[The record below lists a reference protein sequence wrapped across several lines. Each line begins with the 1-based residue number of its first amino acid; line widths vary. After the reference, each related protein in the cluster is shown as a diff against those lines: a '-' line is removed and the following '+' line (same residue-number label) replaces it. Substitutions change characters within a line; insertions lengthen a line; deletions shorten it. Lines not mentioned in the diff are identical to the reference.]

1 MNVCAEKF
9 TAMLKARNLTYDVF
23 DRADSVLVVFP
34 YKNQKT
40 IFDFQGDDGA
50 HVQLATIID
59 TAPEDKF
66 VDIVL
71 ACNQL
76 NSTYRYVK
84 FIVDSDMDIMAR
96 TDAILDVNSA
106 DEECFELLG
115 RSLKIISDAKAPL
128 MKAIYA

>member
-1 MNVCAEKF
+1 MNVCAERFIAK
-9 TAMLKARNLTYDVF
+9 LKSMNMTFDVVEPG
-23 DRADSVLVVFP
+23 DSTLVVFP
-34 YKNQKT
+34 YKNRKT
-40 IFDFQGDDGA
+40 ILEFRGENGD
-50 HVQLATIID
+50 HVQLATLIES
-59 TAPEDKF
+59 APEDKF

-84 FIVDSDMDIMAR
+84 FSVDSDNDIMAR

-115 RSLKIISDAKAPL
+115 RSIQIIEDAKAPI